1 MYMKRKAKFLFACC
15 CAVAALL
22 SAVSCGDSL
31 EITQEYPFTVE
42 AMPVQDE
49 VACGETVELRLSI
62 VEDGG
67 FDGTVYTLRYFQT
80 DGKGRLETEDGT
92 VMKPNDRYLLGK
104 REFRLYYTSLSV
116 GEAQSVDLY
125 VENNWGGVEK
135 LTFDFNADDGDDE
148 EDGGLII
155 RPIVTA
161 VEDAP

>member
-1 MYMKRKAKFLFACC
+1 M
-15 CAVAALL
+15 AALMC
-22 SAVSCGDSL
+22 SVSCDDGLDV
-31 EITQEYPFTVE
+31 TQEYPFTVE

-49 VACGETVELRLSI
+49 VAYGETVELRLSI
-62 VEDGG
+62 MEDGG

-80 DGKGRLETEDGT
+80 DGEGRLEMEDGT

-104 REFRLYYTSLSV
+104 KEFRLYYTSLSV
-116 GEAQSVDLY
+116 GDAQSIDLY

-148 EDGGLII
+148 EGGGLII
-155 RPIVTA
+155 RPILTA

>member
-1 MYMKRKAKFLFACC
+1 MKRKAKFLFACC
-15 CAVAALL
+15 CAIAALL

-49 VACGETVELRLSI
+49 VAYGETVELRLSI

-104 REFRLYYTSLSV
+104 REFRLYYTSMSL
-116 GEAQSVDLY
+116 GEAQSIDLY
-125 VENNWGGVEK
+125 VENNWGGMEQ
-135 LTFDFNADDGDDE
+135 LTFDFNADDDDGDD
-148 EDGGLII
+148 DGGLII
-155 RPIVTA
+155 RPVFT
-161 VEDAP
+161 VMDDAP

>member
-1 MYMKRKAKFLFACC
+1 M
-15 CAVAALL
+15 
-22 SAVSCGDSL
+22 
-31 EITQEYPFTVE
+31 
-42 AMPVQDE
+42 QDE
-49 VACGETVELRLSI
+49 VAYGETVELRLSV

-80 DGKGRLETEDGT
+80 DGEGRLEMEDGT

-104 REFRLYYTSLSV
+104 KEFRLYYTSLSV
-116 GEAQSVDLY
+116 SDAQSIDLY

-148 EDGGLII
+148 EGGGLII